1 MKKALSLLAAAV
13 LVLGWSAPSYAGNTY
28 ASGNIGIVWFD
39 NLNGIESDYDSRDSS
54 IDVSLDSGV
63 SLTGAVGCDM
73 GDTRV
78 EAEMGYQTNDA
89 VSAEIVRDYKPS
101 KEKDDDS
108 WDWGGDVSLTTFM
121 FNGYYDIPLMES
133 GLELFLTAGV
143 GGAFYS
149 FNDVGDLNDDS
160 YRGTTSGSTWAYQL
174 GAGLALP
181 VSDNL
186 VVDARY
192 RYFNT
197 AEFTTEDDFDA
208 FDDDSMILDI
218 SSHSALVGLRYNF

>member
-13 LVLGWSAPSYAGNTY
+13 LIMGWSIPSYAGNPY

-39 NLNGIESDYDSRDSS
+39 NLNGVESDYENRDYS
-54 IDVSLDSGV
+54 IDASLDSGI

-78 EAEMGYQTNDA
+78 EAEIGYQTNDA
-89 VSAEIVRDYKPS
+89 VSAEVL
-101 KEKDDDS
+101 DDNGILEDGP
-108 WDWGGDVSLTTFM
+108 WEWGGDVSLTTFM
-121 FNGYYDIPLMES
+121 FNGYYDIALMES
-133 GLELFLTAGV
+133 GLEFFLTAGV

-149 FNDVGDLNDDS
+149 FDDVGDINDDR
-160 YRGTTSGSTWAYQL
+160 YRGTTNGSTWAYQL

-181 VSDNL
+181 VGDNL
-186 VVDARY
+186 IVDARY
-192 RYFNT
+192 RYFDT

-208 FDDDSMILDI
+208 FDDVAMNLDI

>member
-13 LVLGWSAPSYAGNTY
+13 LVLGWSTPSCASNPY

-39 NLNGIESDYDSRDSS
+39 NLNGVESDYDSRDYS
-54 IDVSLDSGV
+54 IDVSLESGI

-78 EAEMGYQTNDA
+78 EAEIGYQTNDA
-89 VSAEIVRDYKPS
+89 VSAEILSDK
-101 KEKDDDS
+101 KAKDDDS

-149 FNDVGDLNDDS
+149 FDDVGDINDDS
-160 YRGTTSGSTWAYQL
+160 YRGTTNGSTWAYQL

-186 VVDARY
+186 IVDARY
-192 RYFNT
+192 RYFDT
-197 AEFTTEDDFDA
+197 AEFTTEDDFDG
-208 FDDDSMILDI
+208 FDDVAMNLDI